1 MKMLLKIS
9 WRNVWRNPRRSLVM
23 IAAVM
28 VGIWA
33 GVFVASLTLGIMEQ
47 RFRTSIEQHISHI
60 QIQNPEFL
68 KENNVVHK
76 IKGWNELKLELENDP
91 EIEAFS
97 GRTKVS
103 GMLATS
109 NLTTSINLIG
119 IDTLQE
125 RQTTGLANNIM
136 EGSFFSGNE
145 QNPILIGKKLA
156 DKTKS
161 QIGSRVVVTFQNLD
175 GELTSV
181 LFRVAGIYQT
191 SNTMN
196 DEVSA
201 YVHHTDICEFL
212 QAEAVINQVAI
223 ICHDLN
229 KVDTIVS
236 QYKIKFP
243 DLTIRAWNE
252 ISPELSYMNEMTG
265 VMLTVILIII
275 LFALAFGL
283 LNTILMSVYER
294 IRELG
299 MLMAIG
305 MNKKRIFGMILFETT
320 YITMIGTLMGMIF
333 GALTIGLFKQTG
345 IDFSSVGGDSLNAFG
360 FDTVVYPSVD
370 ASYFILITILS
381 AITAILTAIY
391 PALKALR
398 LNPAEAVRKE

>member
-33 GVFVASLTLGIMEQ
+33 GVFVSSLTLGIMEQ

-68 KENNVVHK
+68 KENNVVHY
-76 IKGWNELKLELENDP
+76 ISEWNDLNLKLENDP
-91 EIEAFS
+91 AIKAFS

-119 IDTLQE
+119 IDTNNE
-125 RQTTGLANNIM
+125 HQTTGLANNIM
-136 EGSFFSGNE
+136 DGSFFAGNE

-161 QIGSRVVVTFQNLD
+161 QIGSRVVITFQNLE
-175 GELTSV
+175 GELTSA

-191 SNTMN
+191 SNTMY

-201 YVHHTDICEFL
+201 YALQSDISEFL

-223 ICHDLN
+223 LCHDVN
-229 KVDTIVS
+229 IVDTVVS
-236 QYKIKFP
+236 NYKSYFP
-243 DLTIRAWNE
+243 DLTVRPWNE
-252 ISPELSYMNEMTG
+252 ISPELSFMQEMTS

-299 MLMAIG
+299 MLMAVG
-305 MNKKRIFGMILFETT
+305 MNKKKVFVMILFETT
-320 YITMIGTLMGMIF
+320 YITMIGTLVGMVF
-333 GALTIGLFKQTG
+333 GMMTIVLFKKTG

-360 FDTVVYPSVD
+360 FDTVVYPTVD
-370 ASYFILITILS
+370 ASYFVLITFLS